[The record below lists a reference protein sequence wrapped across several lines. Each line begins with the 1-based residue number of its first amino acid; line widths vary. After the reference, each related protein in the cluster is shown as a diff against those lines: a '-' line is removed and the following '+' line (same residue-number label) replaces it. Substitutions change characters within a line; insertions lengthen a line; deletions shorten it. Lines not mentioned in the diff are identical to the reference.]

1 RMQAALKPKGVIYV
15 YTFSVEDLQHIQS
28 LDEIEEVEENTF
40 YHANYNLHFHFF
52 SKEEILGLFPKLK
65 LHYYS
70 EGLKF
75 DRSSRRSR
83 LNGVIQY
90 VGQRMR

>member
-1 RMQAALKPKGVIYV
+1 V
-15 YTFSVEDLQHIQS
+15 YTFSVEDLQYLQS
-28 LDEIEEVEENTF
+28 WDEIEEVEENIF

-65 LHYYS
+65 LHYYT
-70 EGLKF
+70 EGVSF
-75 DRSSRRSR
+75 DRSPRRSR
-83 LNGVIQY
+83 LNVVIQY